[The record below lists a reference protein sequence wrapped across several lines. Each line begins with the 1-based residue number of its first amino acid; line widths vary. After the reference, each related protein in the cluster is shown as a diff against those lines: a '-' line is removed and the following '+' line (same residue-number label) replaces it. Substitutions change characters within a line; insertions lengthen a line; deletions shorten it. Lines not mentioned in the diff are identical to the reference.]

1 MHKEL
6 DLAILQFMKSCT
18 SGLEEMLVLLSE
30 EYRLKFG
37 RPLPQNLPEGL
48 NPIELKWA
56 LERSLVEGDPEVLK
70 FYPR

>member
-18 SGLEEMLVLLSE
+18 SGMEEMLAILAE
-30 EYRLKFG
+30 EYRLRFG
-37 RPLPQNLPEGL
+37 KILPAGLAGEL

-56 LERSLVEGDPEVLK
+56 LERSLQEGDPDFLS
-70 FYPR
+70 YLQQ